1 MLDILQCKK
10 KEKLSFYL
18 LIMRKRLLIIFI
30 CFTHCIHSQPINYNN
45 INIQLLDDNII
56 NEVNNQ
62 RSKLG
67 RTTINYSAVIH
78 ENVSKNI
85 TRNLVNKQKVY
96 HPFSD
101 KLYEKILIPLKFEC
115 IEKHDYVIK
124 EISSET
130 EVCIMIPIAFAKSKN
145 IKTYQELGA
154 LFANVW
160 KSSSAHR
167 AILFGYGE
175 KSKFLLGA
183 VSIQLGNYKGYKSIY
198 GSFQLLRPI
207 LN

>member
-1 MLDILQCKK
+1 MIMKK
-10 KEKLSFYL
+10 K
-18 LIMRKRLLIIFI
+18 LLIIFI
-30 CFTHCIHSQPINYNN
+30 CFTHFIHSQLINYNN
-45 INIQLLDDNII
+45 INIPLLEENII
-56 NEVNNQ
+56 NEVNKQ
-62 RSKLG
+62 RSKLD

-96 HPFSD
+96 HPCSN

-115 IEKHDYVIK
+115 IEKYDYEIK
-124 EISSET
+124 KISSET
-130 EVCIMIPIAFAKSKN
+130 EVCIMIPIAFAKSKK

-154 LFANVW
+154 LFANTW

-167 AILFGYGE
+167 GILFGYGE
-175 KSKFLLGA
+175 NSKFLLGA
-183 VSIQLGNYKGYKSIY
+183 VSIQFGNYKGYKSMY